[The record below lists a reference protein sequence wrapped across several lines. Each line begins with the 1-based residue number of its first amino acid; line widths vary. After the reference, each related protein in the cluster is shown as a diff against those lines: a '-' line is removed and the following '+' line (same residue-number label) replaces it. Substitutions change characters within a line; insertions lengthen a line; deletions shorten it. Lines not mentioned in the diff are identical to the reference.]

1 MNYIN
6 SDITPTELENVK
18 IIESCDDVNDNNP
31 GINDNYIQIIMNQTD
46 MSYENAK
53 NKLNEYNND
62 YIKVIYDY
70 LGVKQKNIEKKSH
83 SVNQLIYKEIRT
95 YMNSFDRN

>member
-18 IIESCDDVNDNNP
+18 IIESCDDDVNDNNP

-46 MSYENAK
+46 M
-53 NKLNEYNND
+53 
-62 YIKVIYDY
+62 
-70 LGVKQKNIEKKSH
+70 
-83 SVNQLIYKEIRT
+83 
-95 YMNSFDRN
+95 